1 MGPLVD
7 ERGMVA
13 SWLFRVVIVFALFGI
28 IVFDAGAMAVN
39 YFSLDSSANEI
50 VYALRSDDTVASNPT
65 RLQEQARA
73 LASEEGARLV
83 RAGVDTQ
90 GVLHVRIRRAAKT
103 LVAQRI
109 DALDKFTTPSA
120 SARASTN

>member
-1 MGPLVD
+1 
-7 ERGMVA
+7 MVA
-13 SWLFRVVIVFALFGI
+13 SWLFRVVIVFALFGV

-39 YFSLDSSANEI
+39 YFGLDSSANEI
-50 VYALRSDDTVASNPT
+50 VYALRSDGTVASNPT

-83 RAGVDTQ
+83 RAEVDAQ